1 MKIEKKKDESLE
13 KHFKVTI
20 PAKELDKDIDAEI
33 VKISKTIKMPGFRVG
48 KVPTKLISQK
58 YGEAV
63 RGDVVEKKVKE
74 AITKIIEDNKLNPSS
89 QPALEDLQSGI
100 GKDMTFI
107 LKVEVLP
114 EFAHPDLKK
123 IKLERPI
130 IKLEKKDVEDY
141 IKNIATS
148 SPDYSKESKT
158 KSVKGDQVTIDFV
171 GSVAGKE
178 FDGGSAKG
186 HKLVLGSGQFIPGFE
201 DQLTGAKA
209 GDVVDVKVTFPKDYH
224 AKELAGKEALFK
236 TTVHKVLKEE
246 KAKVDDKLAKRF
258 GFEDLEA
265 LQKDAEFKLKN
276 SENDQVQELMKLK
289 LFDHLE
295 KLLKFDVPN
304 SMLDAE
310 LEGIKKQ
317 MKNMPDETEG
327 KKDDKKKSDSKKDE
341 ETYKKIA
348 LRRVRIGIYIADFA
362 KKNNIS
368 VENRDLN
375 QAVMKQAQ
383 MFPGSENAI
392 IDFYTKNRQALEG
405 LKGQVLEEKTVAHI
419 LNSQVEAKDKEYKLK
434 DLQAL
439 IKKEMEKEVI

>member
-20 PAKELDKDIDAEI
+20 PAKDLDKSINDEI
-33 VKISKTIKMPGFRVG
+33 AKIAKTIKMPGFRVG
-48 KVPTKLISQK
+48 KVPISLITKK

-63 RGDVVEKKVKE
+63 RGDAVEKTVKE
-74 AITKIIEDNKLNPSS
+74 AITKIIDDNKLNPSS

-100 GKDMTFI
+100 GKDLSFL
-107 LKVEVLP
+107 LKIEILP
-114 EFAHPDLKK
+114 EFTHPDLKK
-123 IKLERPI
+123 VKLERPVV
-130 IKLEKKDVEDY
+130 KVEKKDVEDY
-141 IKNIATS
+141 IKNIAAS
-148 SPDYSKESKT
+148 SPDYTKESKV
-158 KSVKGDQVTIDFV
+158 KSVKGDQLLIDFV
-171 GSVAGKE
+171 GSVKGKE
-178 FDGGSAKG
+178 FDGGAAKG
-186 HKLVLGSGQFIPGFE
+186 HKLVVGSNQFIPGFE
-201 DQLTGAKA
+201 DQLIGAKA
-209 GDVVDVKVTFPKDYH
+209 GDKVDVKVTFPKEYH
-224 AKELAGKEALFK
+224 AKDLAGQEALFK
-236 TTVHKVLKEE
+236 TTVHKVFKEE
-246 KAKVDDKLAKRF
+246 KAKIDDQLAKKF

-276 SENDQVQELMKLK
+276 SENDQVGELMKLK
-289 LFDHLE
+289 LFDQLE
-295 KLLKFDVPN
+295 KLLKFDVSD
-304 SMLDAE
+304 SMLNSE

-317 MKNMPDETEG
+317 MKNIPEE
-327 KKDDKKKSDSKKDE
+327 KDDKKDAKKKTDSKKED

-405 LKGQVLEEKTVAHI
+405 LKGQVLEEKAVAHI
-419 LNSQVEAKDKEYKLK
+419 LNSEVEIKDKEYTLK

-439 IKKEMEKEVI
+439 IRKEMEKEVI